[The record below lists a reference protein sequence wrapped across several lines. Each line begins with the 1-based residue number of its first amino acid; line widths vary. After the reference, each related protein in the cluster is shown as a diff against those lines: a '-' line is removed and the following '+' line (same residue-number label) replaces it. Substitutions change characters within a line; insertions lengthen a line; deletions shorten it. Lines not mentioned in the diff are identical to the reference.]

1 MKKILSMILLMALLT
16 AGCAF
21 AEVLEMHGAM
31 LVSIDIPQIPSKV
44 WMQDSESRA
53 LLSVLVL
60 NEMKDR
66 ISEYY
71 GTNLTFDESCIGRVG
86 DDFIIGYCGGER
98 DLVMIFIPSENEF
111 DFCDWEDGDIEET
124 VQEISEWYLG
134 RPCDELYLND
144 PEDIERARNGEIAA
158 PQFDPEDASM
168 NDSQPGQEVITVES
182 MQESEET
189 RAYFTISW
197 IFDLLNQGM
206 EEPADFAANAVA
218 YGETYV
224 GFSGAG
230 FFCVFSYEDSSLV
243 CWCDADLSN
252 PESVYAESMDM
263 GEALELIPEEM
274 MQEEMIICMNDPYTL
289 NAVLENWT
297 ITES

>member
-16 AGCAF
+16 AGCAC
-21 AEVLEMHGAM
+21 AEVMEMHGAM
-31 LVSIDIPQIPSKV
+31 LFNIDIPQIPSKV

-60 NEMKDR
+60 NEMKDK

-71 GTNLTFDESCIGRVG
+71 ETNLTFDESCIGRAG
-86 DDFIIGYCGGER
+86 DDFIIVYCGEER

-111 DFCDWEDGDIEET
+111 DFCDWEDGDVEET
-124 VQEISEWYLG
+124 VQEISERWLS
-134 RPCDELYLND
+134 RPCDEFYLND

-158 PQFDPEDASM
+158 PQFDPEDANM

-197 IFDLLNQGM
+197 IFDLRAQGM

-224 GFSGAG
+224 GFSEAG
-230 FFCVFSYEDSSLV
+230 FFCVFSYEDSNLV

-252 PESVYAESMDM
+252 PESVYAVSMDI
-263 GEALELIPEEM
+263 GEAFELIPEEL
-274 MQEEMIICMNDPYTL
+274 MQEELMICMNDPYTL
-289 NAVLENWT
+289 NVVLENWT